1 MRTLIINAENDS
13 AFSLLK
19 NKSTKDLIIVCY
31 PWGFSV
37 SNFYKYKST
46 EIYKKFKDSV
56 YWNSREYSDEYRYTI
71 CKDSYGK
78 MFDLHLINVYY
89 IDSMI
94 HIRKNVDTYEDIK
107 KLKQFQTSLFDK
119 FSDFML
125 FSNLTDNKKFLD
137 IMLFPLTEPI

>member
-46 EIYKKFKDSV
+46 EIYKKFNDSV
-56 YWNSREYSDEYRYTI
+56 YLHSREYSDEDQFTV
-71 CKDSYGK
+71 CKDSYSK
-78 MFDLHLINVYY
+78 MFDMHLINTYY

-94 HIRKNVDTYEDIK
+94 QIRKNVDTYEDIK

-137 IMLFPLTEPI
+137 IMLLPLTRDI

>member
-1 MRTLIINAENDS
+1 MRTLILNVEDYL
-13 AFSLLK
+13 AFNMLK
-19 NKSTKDLIIVCY
+19 TKSKKDLIIVCY

-37 SNFYKYKST
+37 SNFYKYKNT
-46 EIYKKFKDSV
+46 EIYKKFNDSV
-56 YWNSREYSDEYRYTI
+56 YRNSRQYSNEYRYTV

-78 MFDLHLINVYY
+78 MLDLHLINTYY
-89 IDSMI
+89 IDSMV